1 MLKMSLLNKL
11 IYVSQILSFIIIIL
25 FFLTY
30 EYNLKVRIVF
40 LICIFLNLISAIVL
54 LNSKFKILKYRYINI
69 ICFITSLLFSILML
83 GIIIILYMVSDIS
96 N

>member
-1 MLKMSLLNKL
+1 MSLLNKL